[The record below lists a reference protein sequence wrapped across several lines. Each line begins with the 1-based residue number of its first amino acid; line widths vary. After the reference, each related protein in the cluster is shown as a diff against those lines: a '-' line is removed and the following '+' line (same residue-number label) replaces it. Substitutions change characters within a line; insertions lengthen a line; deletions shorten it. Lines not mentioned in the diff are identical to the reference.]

1 MTKWLEI
8 SLISKSSDPVNRTV
22 EVWVNLGNEAG
33 KLKAN
38 GAAQVIVN
46 AQSPPAMRLWCNSG
60 GNHGMPPMQMRA
72 P

>member
-1 MTKWLEI
+1 MAGKI

-46 AQSPPAMRLWCNSG
+46 ASPPAMRLWC
-60 GNHGMPPMQMRA
+60 QQRR
-72 P
+72 